1 MSVIIYLY
9 NAKTTRNA
17 LAIFI
22 WAHAINLY
30 IYYIALS
37 YIVRRYREK
46 RRRRANKPKWF
57 CHLSEHSLGCSSYII
72 LYSVGAAA
80 FDWSCTTLLCS
91 PQYSQ
96 PSSCIIIY
104 ISSFV
109 LNFFFIR
116 GLSTLLSYGYYLL
129 LLLLYTYHLH

>member
-1 MSVIIYLY
+1 
-9 NAKTTRNA
+9 
-17 LAIFI
+17 
-22 WAHAINLY
+22 
-30 IYYIALS
+30 
-37 YIVRRYREK
+37 VRRYREK

-80 FDWSCTTLLCS
+80 FDWSCTTLLCP

-109 LNFFFIR
+109 SIFFLFTGSLRCCRMVITYYYYYFIR
-116 GLSTLLSYGYYLL
+116 IISTRRACISLSVSLGYFFHVYTLLREATTTFNDEG
-129 LLLLYTYHLH
+129 